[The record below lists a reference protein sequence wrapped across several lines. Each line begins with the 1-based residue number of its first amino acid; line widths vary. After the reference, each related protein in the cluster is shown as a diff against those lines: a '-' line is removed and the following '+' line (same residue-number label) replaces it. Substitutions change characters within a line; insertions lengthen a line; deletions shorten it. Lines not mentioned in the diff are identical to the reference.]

1 LCFYDFFSFLYF
13 MLIFSLRFITPLML
27 QVNINKLNITNN
39 GQLRWQVLFKCIVV
53 TWQCYT
59 DVSVFL
65 YDTIP
70 FINLIYTT
78 LPSIISSYPFIISSS
93 PTIILIIFSN
103 YHNHLLYLP
112 YLCSSFTHLV
122 DLIILL
128 SLDFMKVPRSASK
141 YMTLFPSSLFY
152 HKSSSR

>member
-1 LCFYDFFSFLYF
+1 MRNGYDFFLFIFHVNCFPQIYNSADAPSKHKQTQHYKQWAAEVAGTSF
-13 MLIFSLRFITPLML
+13 IHP
-27 QVNINKLNITNN
+27 
-39 GQLRWQVLFKCIVV
+39 FK
-53 TWQCYT
+53 
-59 DVSVFL
+59 
-65 YDTIP
+65 
-70 FINLIYTT
+70 NLIYTT
-78 LPSIISSYPFIISSS
+78 LPSIISSYPF
-93 PTIILIIFSN
+93 IILIIFSN